1 MMGERT
7 GRARPHGAGVQVTA
21 MMLTLLVSV
30 ALMVAGCGDDDSD
43 ASANAND
50 AYANSVCTAIGTWEQ
65 QVKSIATNLSG
76 GISKASLQ
84 AAVTQ
89 AETATKTLATQIA
102 AVPPP
107 DTSDGQAAKQQ
118 LDQLSSGVTT
128 TVDSAKSTA
137 AQIPSNASAGAI
149 AGALAGL
156 APQVKSLAT
165 TAQSTLSSLQNA
177 GGSLASA
184 FKNSSSCQSLGG

>member
-1 MMGERT
+1 MNQG
-7 GRARPHGAGVQVTA
+7 ARRVVMAPACGSRRWRCSRCSSPWRSWRPAAAATTA
-21 MMLTLLVSV
+21 PTRS
-30 ALMVAGCGDDDSD
+30 
-43 ASANAND
+43 AND
-50 AYANSVCTAIGTWEQ
+50 AYANSVCTAIGTWEN

-89 AETATKTLATQIA
+89 AETATKTLATQVA

-107 DTSDGQAAKQQ
+107 DTSEGQAAKQQ
-118 LDQLSSGVTT
+118 VDQLSSSLTS

-137 AQIPSNASAGAI
+137 AQIPSNASAGTI
-149 AGALAGL
+149 AAALAGL

-165 TAQSTLSSLQNA
+165 TAQTTLSSLQDA

-184 FKNSSSCQSLGG
+184 FKNSSSCQSLGS

>member
-1 MMGERT
+1 MMHEPGAPPR
-7 GRARPHGAGVQVTA
+7 GHGPGLRVAAVA
-21 MMLTLLVSV
+21 MLTLLVSV
-30 ALMVAGCGDDDSD
+30 ALMAAGCGGDDSSD
-43 ASANAND
+43 TIAND
-50 AYANSVCTAIGTWEQ
+50 AYANSVCTAIGTWGN

-84 AAVTQ
+84 SAVTQ
-89 AETATKTLATQIA
+89 AETATKTLATQVA

-107 DTSDGQAAKQQ
+107 DTSEGQAAKQQ
-118 LDQLSSGVTT
+118 VDQLSSSLTS

-137 AQIPSNASAGAI
+137 AQIPSNASAGTI
-149 AGALAGL
+149 AAALAGL

-165 TAQSTLSSLQNA
+165 TAQTTLSSLQNT

-184 FKNSSSCQSLGG
+184 FKNSSSCQSLGS

>member
-1 MMGERT
+1 MMHEPGGPPR
-7 GRARPHGAGVQVTA
+7 RHGPGMRVAAVA
-21 MMLTLLVSV
+21 MLTLLVSV
-30 ALMVAGCGDDDSD
+30 ALMAAGCGGDDSSD
-43 ASANAND
+43 TSAND
-50 AYANSVCTAIGTWEQ
+50 AYANSVCTAIGTWEN

-89 AETATKTLATQIA
+89 AETATKTLATQVA

-107 DTSDGQAAKQQ
+107 DTSEGQAAKQQ
-118 LDQLSSGVTT
+118 VDQLSSSLTS

-137 AQIPSNASAGAI
+137 AQIPSNASAGTI
-149 AGALAGL
+149 AATLAGL
-156 APQVKSLAT
+156 APQLQSLAT
-165 TAQSTLSSLQNA
+165 TAQTTLSSLQDA

-184 FKNSSSCQSLGG
+184 FKDSSSCQSLGS

>member
-1 MMGERT
+1 V
-7 GRARPHGAGVQVTA
+7 AL
-21 MMLTLLVSV
+21 LTLLAV
-30 ALMVAGCGDDDSD
+30 ALVAAGCGDDSSDS
-43 ASANAND
+43 SANE
-50 AYANSVCTAIGTWEQ
+50 AYVNSVCTAIGTWEQ

-89 AETATKTLATQIA
+89 AETATKTLATEVA

-118 LDQLSSGVTT
+118 VDQLSTDVTT
-128 TVDSAKSTA
+128 TVASAKSTA
-137 AQIPSNASAGAI
+137 AQIPSNASAATIGA
-149 AGALAGL
+149 ALAGL
-156 APQVKSLAT
+156 APQVKGLAS
-165 TAQSTLSSLQNA
+165 TAQSTLTSLQDA

-184 FKNSSSCQSLGG
+184 FKSADSCKSLGG